1 MAEQIL
7 DYKASEPSSISGS
20 DSIFVPQSPANFQI
34 ADLGLFLTPP
44 VPSPN
49 HVRLIANLGIQNISI
64 GVVQQVV
71 FRIFRDENEIF
82 RTQQGLDFTGVGGDE
97 QFYTVSLQALDFNV
111 PSGFHVYTLTVERLT
126 ATVGDVVIGPITFSG
141 LAIGPID

>member
-7 DYKASEPSSISGS
+7 DYKASVPNSTASSTLITVPLSPSN
-20 DSIFVPQSPANFQI
+20 VQL

-44 VPSPN
+44 VPMPN
-49 HVRLIANLGIQNISI
+49 RVRLIATVGIQNLSNTI
-64 GVVQQVV
+64 QQVV
-71 FRIFRDENEIF
+71 FRVFRDGNPIF
-82 RTQQGLDFTGVGGDE
+82 STQQGLEPPDDE
-97 QFYTVSLQALDFNV
+97 QFYTVSMQALDFNV

-126 ATVGDVVIGPITFSG
+126 ATAGDVVVGPITFTC